1 MMIKHYHS
9 ASILDRLV
17 DLKPKE
23 KTEENVLRAYT
34 KTELQEA
41 VLRDLL
47 WLLNTRCPI
56 GYQEL
61 EKREQRSVI
70 DYGIPDFG
78 DLYTQNPDDR
88 AILIEAIEQAIAAH
102 EPRLKDVRIIL
113 DKEQDQYQL
122 MGYIEA
128 SLIFNQMVEPLT
140 FPITIKTQKQWMIS
154 FDDEKGKK

>member
-1 MMIKHYHS
+1 MIKHYSS

-23 KTEENVLRAYT
+23 KTEKNVFRAYS
-34 KTELQEA
+34 KTELQDA
-41 VLRDLL
+41 VLRDLT

-56 GYQEL
+56 SYKIL

-88 AILIEAIEQAIAAH
+88 VILIEAIEQAIH
-102 EPRLKDVRIIL
+102 LYEPRLKDVRVIL
-113 DKEQDQYQL
+113 DKEQDQRQL
-122 MGYIEA
+122 VGYIEA
-128 SLIFNQMVEPLT
+128 SLMFNHTVEPLT
-140 FPITIKTQKQWMIS
+140 FPITIQAQKQWRVS
-154 FDDEKGKK
+154 LKNE

>member
-1 MMIKHYHS
+1 MTKHYSS
-9 ASILDRLV
+9 ASLLDRLI

-23 KTEENVLRAYT
+23 KTEKNVFRAYS
-34 KTELQEA
+34 KTEFQDA
-41 VLRDLL
+41 VLRDLT

-56 GYQEL
+56 SYKVL

-88 AILIEAIEQAIAAH
+88 AILIEAIEQAIH
-102 EPRLKDVRIIL
+102 IYEPRLKDVRIIL
-113 DKEQDQYQL
+113 DKEQDQRQL

-128 SLIFNQMVEPLT
+128 NLIFNQTVEPLT

-154 FDDEKGKK
+154 FNDEKGNK